1 MYTINLTHYEVKQ
14 LLFALGSNI
23 LELKKVG
30 NGDSVFQMLI
40 DDRYKLAEK
49 IETSTNIKT
58 YGANSIET
66 TKG

>member
-49 IETSTNIKT
+49 IETTTNIKT